1 MKKRHLIISAMVCCA
16 VMGTPGTAMS
26 QMSETAT
33 KEVYDFSGFVDVDL
47 LDLFYNALQ
56 EGRNYPTEEEFAAK
70 GILPSDIAF
79 IRSHV
84 RKAQILDRS
93 DRLIQ
98 DTYEKRDLWMNI
110 PMSMGKDGAV
120 GQPTTNFADD
130 VFSMWNYTNLFG
142 SWNHGFFCSRCMG

>member
-1 MKKRHLIISAMVCCA
+1 MKKRHTLAMWAMACCA
-16 VMGTPGTAMS
+16 AIGTPDVALS
-26 QMSETAT
+26 QELSPTAT
-33 KEVYDFSGFVDVDL
+33 SEVYDFSGFVDTEL
-47 LDLFYNALQ
+47 MELFYNAHIN
-56 EGRNYPTEEEFAAK
+56 GRKYPTEEEFRAK

-84 RKAQILDRS
+84 RKAQIMDRS
-93 DRLIQ
+93 DRIIP

-110 PMSMGKDGAV
+110 PMSTGKDGAV

-142 SWNHGFFCSRCMG
+142 S

>member
-1 MKKRHLIISAMVCCA
+1 M
-16 VMGTPGTAMS
+16 
-26 QMSETAT
+26 
-33 KEVYDFSGFVDVDL
+33 DVDL

-98 DTYEKRDLWMNI
+98 DTYENGI
-110 PMSMGKDGAV
+110 
-120 GQPTTNFADD
+120 
-130 VFSMWNYTNLFG
+130 FG
-142 SWNHGFFCSRCMG
+142 

>member
-56 EGRNYPTEEEFAAK
+56 EGRNYPTEEEVFFLL
-70 GILPSDIAF
+70 ILHLF
-79 IRSHV
+79 VHMFV
-84 RKAQILDRS
+84 RLRFWIVQTD
-93 DRLIQ
+93 
-98 DTYEKRDLWMNI
+98 
-110 PMSMGKDGAV
+110 
-120 GQPTTNFADD
+120 
-130 VFSMWNYTNLFG
+130 
-142 SWNHGFFCSRCMG
+142 

>member
-79 IRSHV
+79 IRSMYH
-84 RKAQILDRS
+84 RIMLFWLCPIL
-93 DRLIQ
+93 
-98 DTYEKRDLWMNI
+98 
-110 PMSMGKDGAV
+110 V
-120 GQPTTNFADD
+120 
-130 VFSMWNYTNLFG
+130 MWISNLQ
-142 SWNHGFFCSRCMG
+142 